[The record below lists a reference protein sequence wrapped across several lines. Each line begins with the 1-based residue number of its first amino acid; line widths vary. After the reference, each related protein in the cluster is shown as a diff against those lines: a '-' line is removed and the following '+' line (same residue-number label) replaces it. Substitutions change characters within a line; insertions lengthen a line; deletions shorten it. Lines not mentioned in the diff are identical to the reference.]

1 MFVIGEHHNPP
12 FVPIADSATGKRK
25 EIGMSDLPETADV
38 VIVGGGS
45 AGAVLA
51 ARLSQDPARTVLLL
65 EGGHA
70 YAPDA
75 FPPEVLDAGI
85 LAGPGH
91 DWGYT
96 ARATDQEPSI
106 PAPTGKVLGG
116 SSAVNAAVAIRAR
129 AADFAKWGAHG
140 ADGWSFA
147 DVLPA
152 FKLLE
157 NTPTGEDAY
166 HGRTGPLPVRQRTDE
181 ELTPSQAGFIDAA
194 VGRGFKRVHDFN
206 GAEQDGVGGH
216 SLNVVDGIRQNA
228 AMVYLTA
235 GVRRRPNLTIR
246 GDVTIDR
253 VLFDGT
259 TAAAVAAADGTVYRA
274 GEVILSGGS
283 YGSAAILLRSG
294 VGPADELTALGI
306 GVVADLPVG
315 RRLQDHPYFHTVHAL
330 APGYLEM
337 TPAVG
342 ALLWTASSEA
352 AAGELDLHITAT
364 HLLDPSYSPTGGLIV
379 LSTSVVLPES
389 TGTLKL
395 ASRDPGDA
403 PLIDDNF
410 LAAGR
415 DARRM
420 LEGVKL
426 ARALARSPVFA
437 SVTAG
442 ELIPGD
448 AVADDSAL
456 ASFIAGNVATYY
468 HPTSTAP
475 MGGPADPQAVVDPVG
490 AVKGVSGLR
499 VVDASIIPDI
509 PSTVTNLTVMMLAER
524 IYQRVY
530 QA

>member
-1 MFVIGEHHNPP
+1 
-12 FVPIADSATGKRK
+12 
-25 EIGMSDLPETADV
+25 MSDLPETTDV
-38 VIVGGGS
+38 VVVGGGS

-75 FPPEVLDAGI
+75 FPPGVLDAGI
-85 LAGPGH
+85 LHDPGH

-129 AADFAKWGAHG
+129 AADLAKWGAHG

-147 DVLPA
+147 DALPA

-181 ELTPSQAGFIDAA
+181 ELTPSQAGFIGAA
-194 VGRGFKRVHDFN
+194 VAHGFKRVHDFN
-206 GAEQDGVGGH
+206 GAEQDGAGGH
-216 SLNVVDGIRQNA
+216 SLNVVDGIRQNT

-235 GVRRRPNLTIR
+235 EVRRRPNLTIR

-259 TAAAVAAADGTVYRA
+259 TAAGVTAADGTVCRA

-315 RRLQDHPYFHTVHAL
+315 QRLQDHPYFHTVHAL

-337 TPAVG
+337 APAVG

-364 HLLDPSYSPTGGLIV
+364 HLLDPSDSPTGGLIV
-379 LSTSVVLPES
+379 LSTSVVVPES

-410 LAAGR
+410 LATGH
-415 DARRM
+415 DTRRM
-420 LEGVKL
+420 VEGVKL
-426 ARALARSPVFA
+426 ARALARRPVFA

-448 AVADDSAL
+448 AVADDSTL
-456 ASFIAGNVATYY
+456 ASFIAGHVSTYY

-475 MGGPADPQAVVDPVG
+475 MGGPSDPQAVVDPVG

-530 QA
+530 HS

>member
-1 MFVIGEHHNPP
+1 
-12 FVPIADSATGKRK
+12 
-25 EIGMSDLPETADV
+25 MSDLPETADV

-51 ARLSQDPARTVLLL
+51 ARLSQDRARSVLLL
-65 EGGHA
+65 EAGHA

-75 FPPEVLDAGI
+75 FPREVLDAGI
-85 LAGPGH
+85 LADPGH
-91 DWGYT
+91 DWRYT
-96 ARATDQEPSI
+96 ARATDQAPGI
-106 PAPTGKVLGG
+106 PAARGKVLGG
-116 SSAVNAAVAIRAR
+116 SSAVNAAVAIRPR
-129 AADFAKWGAHG
+129 PADFAKWGAHG
-140 ADGWSFA
+140 AGGWTFA

-181 ELTPSQAGFIDAA
+181 ELTPSQAGFMAAA
-194 VGRGFKRVHDFN
+194 VARGFKQVHDFN

-216 SLNVVDGIRQNA
+216 SLNVVDGIRQNT

-235 GVRRRPNLTIR
+235 EVRRRPNLTII

-259 TAAAVAAADGTVYRA
+259 TAAGVAAADGTVYR
-274 GEVILSGGS
+274 GREVILSGGS

-294 VGPADELTALGI
+294 VGPADELTDLGI

-315 RRLQDHPYFHTVHAL
+315 LRLLDHPYFHTAHAL
-330 APGYLEM
+330 APGHLEM
-337 TPAVG
+337 TPTVG

-364 HLLDPSYSPTGGLIV
+364 HLIPPSYSPTGGV
-379 LSTSVVLPES
+379 LALSASVVLPES

-395 ASRDPGDA
+395 ASRDPSVA
-403 PLIDDNF
+403 PLIDCNF
-410 LAAGR
+410 LATGR

-426 ARALARSPVFA
+426 ARDAARSPYLA
-437 SVTAG
+437 SLIAG
-442 ELIPGD
+442 ELTPGD

-456 ASFIAGNVATYY
+456 AAFIAGNVSTYY

-490 AVKGVSGLR
+490 AVMGTSRLR
-499 VVDASIIPDI
+499 VVDASIIPDT
-509 PSTVTNLTVMMLAER
+509 PSTVLNLTVMMLAER

>member
-1 MFVIGEHHNPP
+1 
-12 FVPIADSATGKRK
+12 
-25 EIGMSDLPETADV
+25 
-38 VIVGGGS
+38 
-45 AGAVLA
+45 
-51 ARLSQDPARTVLLL
+51 VLLL
-65 EGGHA
+65 EAGHA

-75 FPPEVLDAGI
+75 FPPGVLDADI
-85 LAGPGH
+85 LH
-91 DWGYT
+91 DSAHEWGYT
-96 ARATDQEPSI
+96 ARATAQQPSI

-116 SSAVNAAVAIRAR
+116 GSAVNAGVAIRAR
-129 AADFAKWGAHG
+129 AADFARWGAHG

-152 FKLLE
+152 FKLIE

-166 HGRTGPLPVRQRTDE
+166 HGRTGPLPIRQRADE
-181 ELTPSQAGFIDAA
+181 ELTPSQAAFIVAA
-194 VGRGFKRVHDFN
+194 VAHGYKRVYDFN

-216 SLNVVDGIRQNA
+216 SLNVVDGIRQNT

-235 GVRRRPNLTIR
+235 EVRRRPNLTIR

-259 TAAAVAAADGTVYRA
+259 TAAGVADASGTVYGA
-274 GEVILSGGS
+274 GEVLLSAGS

-294 VGPADELTALGI
+294 VGPADDLTALGI

-315 RRLQDHPYFHTVHAL
+315 RRLQDHPYFHMVQAL
-330 APGYLEM
+330 PPAYLEM
-337 TPAVG
+337 APAAG
-342 ALLWTASSEA
+342 ALLWAASSEA
-352 AAGELDLHITAT
+352 APGELDLQVTAT

-389 TGTLKL
+389 TGTMKL
-395 ASRDPGDA
+395 ASRNPGDA
-403 PLIDDNF
+403 PVIDLNF
-410 LAAGR
+410 LATGS

-420 LEGVKL
+420 LEGVKV
-426 ARALARSPVFA
+426 ARALAHSADFA
-437 SVTAG
+437 SVNAG

-456 ASFIAGNVATYY
+456 ASFITANVSTYY

-490 AVKGVSGLR
+490 TVKGVSGLR
-499 VVDASIIPDI
+499 VVDASILPEI

-524 IYQRVY
+524 IHQRVY
-530 QA
+530 RS

>member
-1 MFVIGEHHNPP
+1 
-12 FVPIADSATGKRK
+12 
-25 EIGMSDLPETADV
+25 MSDLPETADV

-75 FPPEVLDAGI
+75 FPPGVLDAGI
-85 LAGPGH
+85 LHNPGH

-157 NTPTGEDAY
+157 NTTTGEDAY

-181 ELTPSQAGFIDAA
+181 ELTPSQAGFVDAA
-194 VGRGFKRVHDFN
+194 VAHGFKRVHDFN

-216 SLNVVDGIRQNA
+216 SLNVVDGIRQNT

-235 GVRRRPNLTIR
+235 EVRRRPNLTIR

-259 TAAAVAAADGTVYRA
+259 TAAGVAAADGTVYRA

-294 VGPADELTALGI
+294 VGPADELTTLGI
-306 GVVADLPVG
+306 GMVANLPVG
-315 RRLQDHPYFHTVHAL
+315 RQLQDHPYFHTVHAL

-342 ALLWTASSEA
+342 AILWTASSEA
-352 AAGELDLHITAT
+352 APGELDLHITAT

-395 ASRDPGDA
+395 ASRDPSA
-403 PLIDDNF
+403 PPLIDSNF
-410 LAAGR
+410 LATGR
-415 DARRM
+415 DTRRM

-442 ELIPGD
+442 ELTPGD

-456 ASFIAGNVATYY
+456 AAFIAGNVSTYY

-475 MGGPADPQAVVDPVG
+475 MGGPANPHAVVDPVG
-490 AVKGVSGLR
+490 AVRGTSGLR
-499 VVDASIIPDI
+499 VIDASIIPDI
-509 PSTVTNLTVMMLAER
+509 PSTVTNLTVIMLAER

>member
-1 MFVIGEHHNPP
+1 
-12 FVPIADSATGKRK
+12 
-25 EIGMSDLPETADV
+25 MSDLPETADV
-38 VIVGGGS
+38 LIVGGGS

-65 EGGHA
+65 EAGHA

-75 FPPEVLDAGI
+75 FPPGVLDAGI
-85 LAGPGH
+85 LADPAH

-96 ARATDQEPSI
+96 SRATDQAPSI
-106 PAPTGKVLGG
+106 PAPRGKVLGG
-116 SSAVNAAVAIRAR
+116 SSAVNAGVAVRAR
-129 AADFAKWGAHG
+129 PADFAKWARHG
-140 ADGWSFA
+140 AGGWTFA

-152 FKLLE
+152 FRLME

-166 HGRTGPLPVRQRTDE
+166 HGRTGPLPVRQRADK

-194 VGRGFKRVHDFN
+194 VTHGFKRVHDFN
-206 GAEQDGVGGH
+206 GAEQDGAGGH
-216 SLNVVDGIRQNA
+216 SVNVVDGIRQNA
-228 AMVYLTA
+228 AMVYLTRQ
-235 GVRRRPNLTIR
+235 VRRRPNLAIR

-259 TAAAVAAADGTVYRA
+259 AAAGVAAADGTVYRA

-294 VGPADELTALGI
+294 VGPADDLAALGI
-306 GVVADLPVG
+306 GVIADLPVG
-315 RRLQDHPYFHTVHAL
+315 QRLQDHPYFHTAHAL
-330 APGYLEM
+330 APGYLKM
-337 TPAVG
+337 TPAIG

-352 AAGELDLHITAT
+352 GADELDLHITAT
-364 HLLDPSYSPTGGLIV
+364 HLLDPSYSPTGGVIV

-389 TGTLKL
+389 TGTVKL

-403 PLIDDNF
+403 PLIDCNF
-410 LAAGR
+410 LATGR

-437 SVTAG
+437 PFTAG

-448 AVADDSAL
+448 AVAEDSAL
-456 ASFIAGNVATYY
+456 AAFIAANLATYY

-475 MGGPADPQAVVDPVG
+475 MGGPADLQAVVDPVG

-499 VVDASIIPDI
+499 VADASIIPEI
-509 PSTVTNLTVMMLAER
+509 PSTVTNLTVIMLAER

>member
-1 MFVIGEHHNPP
+1 
-12 FVPIADSATGKRK
+12 
-25 EIGMSDLPETADV
+25 MSDLPETADV

-51 ARLSQDPARTVLLL
+51 ARLSQDPARSVLLL
-65 EGGHA
+65 EAGHA

-75 FPPEVLDAGI
+75 FPREVLDAGI
-85 LAGPGH
+85 LADPGH

-96 ARATDQEPSI
+96 ARATDQSPGI
-106 PAPTGKVLGG
+106 PAARGKVLGG
-116 SSAVNAAVAIRAR
+116 SSAVNAAVAIRPR
-129 AADFAKWGAHG
+129 PADFAKWGAHG
-140 ADGWSFA
+140 ADGWTFA

-166 HGRTGPLPVRQRTDE
+166 HGRTGPLPVRQRIDE
-181 ELTPSQAGFIDAA
+181 ELTPSQAGFMAAA
-194 VGRGFKRVHDFN
+194 VARGFKRVHDFN
-206 GAEQDGVGGH
+206 GAEQDGAGGH
-216 SLNVVDGIRQNA
+216 SLNVVDGIRQNT

-235 GVRRRPNLTIR
+235 EVRRRPNLTII

-259 TAAAVAAADGTVYRA
+259 TATGVAAADGAVYRA

-315 RRLQDHPYFHTVHAL
+315 RRLQDHPYFHTAQAL
-330 APGYLEM
+330 APGHLEM

-342 ALLWTASSEA
+342 AILWTASSEA

-364 HLLDPSYSPTGGLIV
+364 HLIPPAYSPTGGV
-379 LSTSVVLPES
+379 LALSASVVLPES

-403 PLIDDNF
+403 PLIDCNF
-410 LAAGR
+410 LATGR

-426 ARALARSPVFA
+426 ARDAARSPDLA
-437 SVTAG
+437 SLIAG
-442 ELIPGD
+442 ELTPGD
-448 AVADDSAL
+448 AVADDSDL
-456 ASFIAGNVATYY
+456 AAFIAGNLATYY

-475 MGGPADPQAVVDPVG
+475 MGGPADPQAVVDPAG
-490 AVKGVSGLR
+490 AVRGTSGLR
-499 VVDASIIPDI
+499 VVDASIIPDT
-509 PSTVTNLTVMMLAER
+509 PSTVLNLTVMMLAER